1 MHLLCKKN
9 AFVSIRTWFI
19 CIYLFVPGSFYH
31 CLTAL
36 TRGWGG
42 VLRDS
47 DEWIFMV
54 TFLLSPILCCFHREN
69 QLPAPRPP
77 HTAQPLPSLWW
88 PWEDL
93 TSVLHV
99 AACWVVASWKSPSF
113 SPVSLS
119 LESVPTYR
127 TAWDLVSVHITK
139 AEKSLPP
146 LCKNLHSLNSPF
158 PVCSQDAA
166 VFNMPAPHR
175 AAAPKCVGLY
185 GVWVERWLQRLR
197 WLQCW
202 EPEDLGCMFSG
213 SFTPHCKSRS

>member
-42 VLRDS
+42 ALRDS

-69 QLPAPRPP
+69 QLPALRPP
-77 HTAQPLPSLWW
+77 HMGQPLPSLWW

-93 TSVLHV
+93 TSELHV
-99 AACWVVASWKSPSF
+99 AACCVVVSWKTQVFLQWACIWSRS
-113 SPVSLS
+113 
-119 LESVPTYR
+119 R
-127 TAWDLVSVHITK
+127 HTAWDLVSVHITQ
-139 AEKSLPP
+139 AEKSWPP
-146 LCKNLHSLNSPF
+146 LCKNPQNL
-158 PVCSQDAA
+158 
-166 VFNMPAPHR
+166 
-175 AAAPKCVGLY
+175 
-185 GVWVERWLQRLR
+185 
-197 WLQCW
+197 
-202 EPEDLGCMFSG
+202 
-213 SFTPHCKSRS
+213 KS